1 MTAVL
6 VVLVVVLIAAVL
18 LVVRQGHAQQALVL
32 GRLERVDGRLDE
44 TLRDASARMQNVGQE
59 LQAVHDAAGHI
70 QETARSLNRFVEIL
84 GTPSARGRLGET
96 MLERLLAQVLP
107 RDTYALQHRFLDGS
121 AVDAVI
127 RLGPV
132 LVPVDAKF
140 PLEAYARFREA
151 IGTDQEQRQW
161 REFVRVVMA
170 HTDAVARYIRP
181 DEKTFG
187 FAMMYVPA
195 EAVFYECFVRHE
207 PAGPDELDLQR
218 HALDRRVIAVSPNS
232 FYAYLQS
239 VALGLRGLR
248 VEEQAQ
254 EILGQLDRVRG
265 EFDSFRKG
273 FRLVGVHL
281 GRAKER
287 YDELLGPAARLDA
300 RLGIISRLDGNG
312 SEPEAELGW
321 PEDEEEPAAL
331 ADVDDY
337 R

>member
-1 MTAVL
+1 MTAAL
-6 VVLVVVLIAAVL
+6 VVLEVALVGVVL

-70 QETARSLNRFVEIL
+70 QETARSLNRFVEVL

-107 RDTYALQHRFLDGS
+107 TDTYRLQHHFLDGS

-127 RLGPV
+127 HLGPV
-132 LVPVDAKF
+132 SVPVDAKF
-140 PLEAYARFREA
+140 PLEAYTRFRQA
-151 IGTDQEQRQW
+151 VGTDQEQRHW
-161 REFVRVVMA
+161 REFARVVRT
-170 HTDAVARYIRP
+170 HIDAVARYIRP
-181 DEKTFG
+181 DEHTFG
-187 FAMMYVPA
+187 FAMMYLPA
-195 EAVFYECFVRHE
+195 EAVYYECFVRHDVDG
-207 PAGPDELDLQR
+207 AADLDLQR
-218 HALDRRVIAVSPNS
+218 YALDRRVIAVSPNS

-239 VALGLRGLR
+239 VALGLRGLK
-248 VEEQAQ
+248 VEERAQ
-254 EILGQLDRVRG
+254 EILGQLDRVQG
-265 EFDSFRKG
+265 EFDAFREG

-287 YDELLGPAARLDA
+287 FDELLGPAERLDA
-300 RLGIISRLDGNG
+300 RLGMIGRLDGNG
-312 SEPEAELGW
+312 SEPEVGRDW
-321 PEDEEEPAAL
+321 DEEREL
-331 ADVDDY
+331 AGADDY